1 MATKAWVSTS
11 FAICNVAVTHKDVA
25 WLDSRDPTARVEDI
39 SFW

>member
-1 MATKAWVSTS
+1 MATQAWVSTS
-11 FAICNVAVTHKDVA
+11 FAIGTVAVAHEDVA